1 MFHLRRYKRIVK
13 SDIAKSLTLQRE
25 EIFFRYIKIFYEG
38 GEEI

>member
-1 MFHLRRYKRIVK
+1 MLHLWCYERIVK

-38 GEEI
+38 GKEI